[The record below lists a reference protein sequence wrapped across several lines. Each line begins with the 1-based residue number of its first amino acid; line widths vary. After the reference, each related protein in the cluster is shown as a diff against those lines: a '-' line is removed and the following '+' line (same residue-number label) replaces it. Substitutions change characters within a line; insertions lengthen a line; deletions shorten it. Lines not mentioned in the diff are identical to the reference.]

1 MVSLTSAAKDIHS
14 AQKKAKEPL
23 QERVG
28 RQAVV
33 QELQELEPGPAVLM
47 ESVSLRETVI
57 RSQSGLSGR
66 KWQA

>member
-1 MVSLTSAAKDIHS
+1 MQCLQDLGGVSDFSSQEHPFCTR
-14 AQKKAKEPL
+14 KAKEPL

-47 ESVSLRETVI
+47 ESVSLGK
-57 RSQSGLSGR
+57 Q
-66 KWQA
+66 